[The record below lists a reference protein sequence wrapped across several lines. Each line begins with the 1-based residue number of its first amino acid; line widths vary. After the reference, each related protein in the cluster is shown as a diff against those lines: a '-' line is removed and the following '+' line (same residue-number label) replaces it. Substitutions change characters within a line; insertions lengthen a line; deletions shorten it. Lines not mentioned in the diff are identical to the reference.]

1 MGEEGWRAN
10 QSACFPRMPG
20 QCRTRATV
28 PSAWLPREMGAIFD
42 SVGIRKRLQLG
53 DPHRVYHFFGL
64 VTVNPL
70 VSKPTGDWW
79 DGSARKDTL
88 PPVLMPEFDP
98 QIHVAEGES

>member
-1 MGEEGWRAN
+1 MGEEGWRAS

-53 DPHRVYHFFGL
+53 DPHRVPLLWVSHGEPSGL
-64 VTVNPL
+64 QTHREL
-70 VSKPTGDWW
+70 VGWLSKERHLATSPD
-79 DGSARKDTL
+79 A
-88 PPVLMPEFDP
+88 
-98 QIHVAEGES
+98 